1 MPRPPT
7 PNFSGLT
14 LARAATDFRFALAAA
29 GRRDTTVRWYADILD
44 AFIRFATR
52 DLGRGPMV
60 GDFELG
66 LARRYA
72 VELREPTRPSGSRG
86 AARRPLRRASVRG
99 HLKALKAFGAWLA
112 TEAYVPG
119 NPLSGLVIPPDDQRL
134 FPVFGDEQLQ
144 ALLRV
149 TRGSNVRARRLTAIV
164 WLLLDTGMRLS
175 ELTSLDLDRLDLE
188 AGTARVAGKGGKER
202 VVPIGSAALYAL
214 RRYLE
219 ARGGPDSGPV
229 LIETGDRPMSNRA
242 VYRAIRELGRRAGIS
257 GVRCSPHTFRH
268 TFATRYLTLGG
279 DVLTL
284 QRILG
289 PSPRSLDVT
298 RRYVTLVDADL
309 RAAHRQ
315 FSPGDH
321 LAGLA
326 RREQPVPPR
335 VRLGRRRARRQPAGR
350 PARPERASA

>member
-1 MPRPPT
+1 MPRRPKPS
-7 PNFSGLT
+7 FDELS

-86 AARRPLRRASVRG
+86 ATRRPLRRASVRG

-188 AGTARVAGKGGKER
+188 AGTARVGGKGGKER

-219 ARGGPDSGPV
+219 ARGGPDRGPV

-242 VYRAIRELGRRAGIS
+242 VYRAIRELGRRAGIN

-289 PSPRSLDVT
+289 HSPRSLDVT

-309 RAAHRQ
+309 RAAHRR

-321 LAGLA
+321 LAGLP
-326 RREQPVPPR
+326 RREPDERAPIRPSR
-335 VRLGRRRARRQPAGR
+335 SLARRRRAGRPVR
-350 PARPERASA
+350 PARGSA